1 MSVIGLLGI
10 CGMQYKRE
18 SNFVIERLKAKPT
31 ARDRNGVQVIARA
44 AEILRTLEGSD
55 GMSLGQLAGRVSLP
69 KSTVQ
74 RIINALDSENFV
86 VSASPG
92 GRLRLGPALV
102 RIAHSIHFPIAE
114 TTRPYLRELSEKTGE
129 TVDLAVLDGEKAV
142 FVDQIPGSHRLR
154 AVSAIG
160 VSFPLHCT
168 ANGKAMLA
176 ALDAQELSRLKK
188 RMHLTAFTENS
199 IRSWEKLEQELFRI
213 RETGLAYDRE
223 EHSMGISAIGTAI
236 IGFEGEIAAITI
248 PTPTVRFVKKEPE
261 WAKALQLCRD
271 AVDRILGGR
280 RQ

>member
-1 MSVIGLLGI
+1 MV
-10 CGMQYKRE
+10 
-18 SNFVIERLKAKPT
+18 ERLKTKAK

-44 AEILRTLEGSD
+44 AEILRALEGSN
-55 GMSLGQLAGRVSLP
+55 GMSLGQLAGKVGLP

-74 RIINALDSENFV
+74 RIISALDSENFV

-102 RIAHSIHFPIAE
+102 RIAHSIRFPLAE
-114 TTRPYLRELSEKTGE
+114 TAAPYLRELSEKTGE
-129 TVDLAVLDGEKAV
+129 TVDLAVMDADKAV

-176 ALDAQELSRLKK
+176 ALDDAALSRVKK

-199 IRSWEKLEQELFRI
+199 IRSWKKLEEELLTI
-213 RETGLAYDRE
+213 RETGLAFDRE
-223 EHSMGISAIGTAI
+223 EHSIGISAIGTAI
-236 IGFEGEIAAITI
+236 IGFDGEIAAITI
-248 PTPTVRFVKKEPE
+248 PTPTVRFTKKEPE
-261 WAKALQLCRD
+261 LARVLTLCRD
-271 AVDRILGGR
+271 AIERILGGSKAL
-280 RQ
+280 

>member
-1 MSVIGLLGI
+1 
-10 CGMQYKRE
+10 MQYKRE
-18 SNFVIERLKAKPT
+18 SSSVIERLKTKPE

-44 AEILRTLEGSD
+44 AEILRALEGSN

-102 RIAHSIHFPIAE
+102 RIAHSIRFPIAE
-114 TTRPYLRELSEKTGE
+114 TARPYLRGLSEKTGE

-176 ALDAQELSRLKK
+176 ALDAEELRRLKQ
-188 RMHLTAFTENS
+188 RMRLTAFTGNS
-199 IRSWEKLEQELFRI
+199 IRSWEKLEQELLWI

-223 EHSMGISAIGTAI
+223 EHSIGISAIGTAI

-248 PTPTVRFVKKEPE
+248 PTPTVRFAKKEPE
-261 WAKALQLCRD
+261 LTKALKLCRD
-271 AVDRILGGR
+271 AVNRILGGAPSR
-280 RQ
+280 RRLARSFSE

>member
-1 MSVIGLLGI
+1 MV
-10 CGMQYKRE
+10 
-18 SNFVIERLKAKPT
+18 ERSKTKSKP
-31 ARDRNGVQVIARA
+31 RDRNGVQVIARA
-44 AEILRTLEGSD
+44 AEILRALEGSN
-55 GMSLGQLAGRVSLP
+55 GMSLGQLAGRVGLP

-74 RIINALDSENFV
+74 RIIAALDSENFV
-86 VSASPG
+86 VSASPF

-102 RIAHSIHFPIAE
+102 RIAHSIRFPIAE
-114 TTRPYLRELSEKTGE
+114 TARPYLRELSEKTGE
-129 TVDLAVLDGEKAV
+129 TVDLAVMDGDKAV

-176 ALDAQELSRLKK
+176 AMDDGEFSRLKK

-199 IRSWEKLEQELFRI
+199 IRSWEKLEQELLKV
-213 RETGLAYDRE
+213 RETGIAYDRE
-223 EHSMGISAIGTAI
+223 EHSIGISAIGTAI

-248 PTPTVRFVKKEPE
+248 PTPTVRFEKKESE
-261 WAKALQLCRD
+261 LAKTLQLCRN

-280 RQ
+280 PEHRSLA

>member
-1 MSVIGLLGI
+1 MV
-10 CGMQYKRE
+10 
-18 SNFVIERLKAKPT
+18 ERLKRKSK

-44 AEILRTLEGSD
+44 AEILRALEGSN
-55 GMSLGQLAGRVSLP
+55 GMSLGQLAGRVGLP

-74 RIINALDSENFV
+74 RIIAALDYENFV

-102 RIAHSIHFPIAE
+102 RIAHSIRFPIAE
-114 TTRPYLRELSEKTGE
+114 TAQPYLRELSEKTGE

-176 ALDAQELSRLKK
+176 AMDSDALSRLKK
-188 RMHLTAFTENS
+188 RMRLTAFTENS
-199 IRSWEKLEQELFRI
+199 IQSWEKLEQELFRI
-213 RETGLAYDRE
+213 RETGLAYDQE
-223 EHSMGISAIGTAI
+223 EHSIGISAVGTAI
-236 IGFEGEIAAITI
+236 IGFDGDIAAITI
-248 PTPTVRFVKKEPE
+248 PTPTVRFAKKAAEL
-261 WAKALQLCRD
+261 AKRLQSCRD
-271 AVDRILGGR
+271 KVDRILGGHHR
-280 RQ
+280 

>member
-1 MSVIGLLGI
+1 VA
-10 CGMQYKRE
+10 
-18 SNFVIERLKAKPT
+18 ERLKTKPK

-44 AEILRTLEGSD
+44 AEILRALEGSN

-102 RIAHSIHFPIAE
+102 RIAHSIRFPIAE
-114 TTRPYLRELSEKTGE
+114 TARPYLRGLSEKTGE

-176 ALDAQELSRLKK
+176 ALDAEELSRLKK
-188 RMHLTAFTENS
+188 RMRLTAFTENS
-199 IRSWEKLEQELFRI
+199 IRSWEKLEQELLRI

-248 PTPTVRFVKKEPE
+248 PTPTVRFAKKEPE
-261 WAKALQLCRD
+261 LAKALKLCGD
-271 AVDRILGGR
+271 AIDKILGEAPVR
-280 RQ
+280 RRLAGTFAE

>member
-1 MSVIGLLGI
+1 MTELL
-10 CGMQYKRE
+10 KKKSR
-18 SNFVIERLKAKPT
+18 P
-31 ARDRNGVQVIARA
+31 RDRNGVQVIARA
-44 AEILRTLEGSD
+44 AEILRALEGSN

-102 RIAHSIHFPIAE
+102 RIAHSIRFPIAE
-114 TTRPYLRELSEKTGE
+114 TARPYLRGLSEKTGE

-176 ALDAQELSRLKK
+176 ALDAQELGRLKK
-188 RMHLTAFTENS
+188 RIHLTAFTENS
-199 IRSWEKLEQELFRI
+199 IRSWEKLEQELLRI

-223 EHSMGISAIGTAI
+223 EHSIGISAIGTAI

-248 PTPTVRFVKKEPE
+248 PTPTVRFAKKEPE
-261 WAKALQLCRD
+261 LTKALKLCRD
-271 AVDRILGGR
+271 AVNRILGGAPSR
-280 RQ
+280 RRLARSFSE